1 VLAAPRGGR
10 LISSNSSRAHTSL
23 PHTHPG
29 EACRDEF
36 RKHKS
41 AKEKF
46 LGPFYREWDRYL
58 EMLTSTSA
66 AGGTLGADLGPD
78 AVAALTDEQ
87 KEQLSRL
94 RQEVHKPS
102 AEG

>member
-1 VLAAPRGGR
+1 LKHVACSHVTA
-10 LISSNSSRAHTSL
+10 SH
-23 PHTHPG
+23 HHDQPG
-29 EACRDEF
+29 EECRDEF
-36 RKHKS
+36 RKHTS

-46 LGPFYREWDRYL
+46 LGPFFREWDRYL
-58 EMLTSTSA
+58 EMLTSTNA